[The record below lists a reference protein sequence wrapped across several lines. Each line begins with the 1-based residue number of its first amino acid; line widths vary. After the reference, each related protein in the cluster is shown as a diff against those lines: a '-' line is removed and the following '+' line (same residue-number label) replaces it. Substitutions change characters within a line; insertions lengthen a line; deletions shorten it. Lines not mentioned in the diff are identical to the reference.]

1 MHSFWG
7 VCIILYM
14 MNATTTGDKKMTNY
28 IDADNNFHG
37 STLVKL
43 ACHEYVVHTVTPVS
57 ECIDSIKAFIADA
70 KEFAPH
76 DTAAIA
82 KAEAQL
88 AKFEAGISPHPPLD
102 LA

>member
-1 MHSFWG
+1 
-7 VCIILYM
+7 
-14 MNATTTGDKKMTNY
+14 MTNY

-37 STLVKL
+37 ATLVGHL
-43 ACHEYVVHTVTPVS
+43 PQYVVYTVTPVS
-57 ECIDSIKAFIADA
+57 ECIDSIKAFIADS

-102 LA
+102 LT